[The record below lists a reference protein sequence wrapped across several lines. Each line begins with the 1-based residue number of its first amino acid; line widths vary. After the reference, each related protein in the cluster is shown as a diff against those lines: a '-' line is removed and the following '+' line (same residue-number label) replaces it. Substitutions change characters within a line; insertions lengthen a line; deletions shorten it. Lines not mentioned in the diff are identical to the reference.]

1 MVKTFRIMLKK
12 SLNSFGK
19 RTLKVL
25 PFLTLLMPTMAWA
38 QVSTSDAAW
47 CEVME
52 QALAD
57 KGIEANVRSDMDG
70 TNKVVHV
77 TVAGETQRYV
87 VPSASSKQDY
97 SSPVY
102 VIVEAYAPR
111 TVSVGFGRDRM
122 DGRMWMGG
130 RSGIFVPNEVYTNPI
145 DADALQA
152 NIRTAVSRV
161 PRVTLVDG
169 EFTSTALA
177 SDVPLL
183 ILKGDIIATQRGEQ
197 YKKPTSEQRGPRP
210 VERWF
215 AYAKIHVELV
225 NYRTGEVL
233 WTADLDEDNYSSM
246 YSTDPMES
254 VQRSI
259 TGTIGQKLASL
270 YPASA
275 PRMEVQGSILS
286 IAEQQKKKAKSV
298 YVNLGHANEIRKGDT
313 FTVYAP
319 VSQGNYSGTTPIGT
333 LTVSEVQG
341 DTLALCRVKKGGY
354 DIYTYMQKGATLT
367 VQSKW

>member
-1 MVKTFRIMLKK
+1 MLKK

-19 RTLKVL
+19 RILKTL
-25 PFLTLLMPTMAWA
+25 PFLSLLMPAMAWA

-57 KGIEANVRSDMDG
+57 KGIKANVRSDMDG
-70 TNKVVHV
+70 SNKIAHV

-111 TVSVGFGRDRM
+111 TVSVGFGRNRM

-130 RSGIFVPNEVYTNPI
+130 RSGIFVPNEVYSNPI

-215 AYAKIHVELV
+215 AYAKMHVELV

-259 TGTIGQKLASL
+259 CNSIGQKLASL

-275 PRMEVQGSILS
+275 PRMAVQGCILS
-286 IAEQQKKKAKSV
+286 VAEQKKERAKQV
-298 YVNLGHANEIRKGDT
+298 YIDLGIANEIRKGDT

-319 VSQGNYSGTTPIGT
+319 VSQGGNSGATPIGT

-341 DTLALCRVKKGGY
+341 NTLSLCKVKKGEEE
-354 DIYTYMQKGATLT
+354 IYANMQKGATLT